1 MLGLTSSDGKNY
13 WEVSDP
19 RDSLALDAAKLRDFQ
34 ALRREKYAALAD
46 ALGRQY
52 EAPYTADSVGTIV
65 RSRSIDLDY
74 LPPDAR
80 LKLLELLERQAYGDQ
95 SRRGVMRLATNGPGD
110 HERQV
115 VQRDAE
121 IAALLGPAQ
130 FDEYLRRTSD
140 VAGRLRY
147 QLSAFR
153 PTREEFDALLQI
165 ERERMIDAGGGA
177 VLQDSVVP
185 RFKTTTE
192 EDRQQRLKAA
202 LGESRY
208 AQYVRA
214 TDRSFQHL
222 HAIAKERGLD
232 GARAESG
239 FARVEQ
245 ARTRV
250 ARALESRTPG
260 DPARSSEIEKIQK
273 ELTAQ
278 LVEDL
283 ELQDL
288 GERESQA
295 LLGPALNVWT
305 SASAARARR
314 PRQ

>member
-34 ALRREKYAALAD
+34 ALRREKYAALAG

-80 LKLLELLERQAYGDQ
+80 LKLLELLERQAYVDQ

-208 AQYVRA
+208 AQYV
-214 TDRSFQHL
+214 
-222 HAIAKERGLD
+222 
-232 GARAESG
+232 
-239 FARVEQ
+239 
-245 ARTRV
+245 
-250 ARALESRTPG
+250 
-260 DPARSSEIEKIQK
+260 
-273 ELTAQ
+273 
-278 LVEDL
+278 
-283 ELQDL
+283 
-288 GERESQA
+288 
-295 LLGPALNVWT
+295 
-305 SASAARARR
+305 
-314 PRQ
+314 